1 MYLTSLRWA
10 NGQGESV
17 LDVKEEGINFGWVT
31 ERHRQRKDK
40 LDVKEQGLSMA
51 DGLYN

>member
-31 ERHRQRKDK
+31 ERQLVTTDSKK
-40 LDVKEQGLSMA
+40 INLM
-51 DGLYN
+51 